1 MMISSIVLFL
11 SRGNCEVGPG
21 VAFAVLAAG
30 LFASAAV
37 VVVLAAP
44 APVVAGVAVVPKEVV
59 VAAGAAADV
68 EAGVEPPNR
77 GAAVEVDAGAPVVLG
92 AKRDGAG
99 VEEEEAAAVVV
110 VVVAAAPPNRDF
122 GAGAEAGVDV
132 DVVEGAAEAVGNRD
146 AGFEAGAAVLA
157 GVEPPSPPNRFPL
170 AGAVV
175 AGVLAAGAVVVA
187 AGFAPKS
194 EGVLVVVAG
203 VDSAGL
209 EVAAPPLNR
218 LLDGAAV
225 VLAENRPPAGFVADA
240 ALLNRLGV
248 EPLAADVVG
257 GVVVEPPKRPPGF

>member
-1 MMISSIVLFL
+1 M
-11 SRGNCEVGPG
+11 
-21 VAFAVLAAG
+21 VLAAG
-30 LFASAAV
+30 LLASAAV

-77 GAAVEVDAGAPVVLG
+77 GAAVEVEVDAGAPVVLG

-99 VEEEEAAAVVV
+99 VEEDAAAVVV
-110 VVVAAAPPNRDF
+110 VVVVVVAAPPKRDF

-132 DVVEGAAEAVGNRD
+132 DVVEGAAEAVGNRE
-146 AGFEAGAAVLA
+146 AGFEADAAVLA

-187 AGFAPKS
+187 AGFAPNN

-203 VDSAGL
+203 VDSAGF

-225 VLAENRPPAGFVADA
+225 VLAENKPPAGFVVDA
-240 ALLNRLGV
+240 ALLNKLGV
-248 EPLAADVVG
+248 EPLAADVAG